1 MSMTKRNSRF
11 FSNRDARILYL
22 SSDGRCAIC
31 GAPLGDDWEADH
43 IVPFSKGGATT
54 LENGQAVCRS
64 CNRKKGDKMAAK
76 QTKAFNPQQ
85 AKSIK
90 PRSWQVRFAEKEES
104 SHGGGTER
112 VKKSMC
118 IIYTLIAIL
127 KNIAQPEH
135 LCNVLCAACATWPPW
150 TRRPAVCVSA
160 FCAVK

>member
-43 IVPFSKGGATT
+43 IVPFSKGGVTT
-54 LENGQAVCRS
+54 LENGQAVCKS
-64 CNRKKGDKMAAK
+64 CNRKKGDKMAVK

-90 PRSWQVRFAEKEES
+90 PRSWQVRFAESVLADFSAGKRDFLCEAVPA
-104 SHGGGTER
+104 GGKTFASLR
-112 VKKSMC
+112 VASMMMEQGV
-118 IIYTLIAIL
+118 IEQVIVVAPRIT
-127 KNIAQPEH
+127 
-135 LCNVLCAACATWPPW
+135 CAT
-150 TRRPAVCVSA
+150 SG
-160 FCAVK
+160 